1 MNLTQRRKGA
11 KIMATNL
18 MSKVTI
24 LSLVMLFSL
33 FAFAC
38 SSKESPVAEAPVVPP
53 PLSPD
58 EEVAVIDTD
67 FGKIRIRLYADV
79 APMHVENFKKLAREG
94 FYNGLAFHRII
105 PNGIIQGGDP
115 TTRGNDR
122 SLWGRGEPGQPTVPA
137 EFSARPFVRGAVGA
151 ARKGNDINSATS
163 QFFICTAAQ
172 PGFDGLYSIFGRVL
186 EGMNVVDTIARA
198 PILGKTERPVDP
210 VVVNR
215 VYIIKR
221 AELKKEQ

>member
-1 MNLTQRRKGA
+1 MT
-11 KIMATNL
+11 TNL

-67 FGKIRIRLYADV
+67 FGKIKIRLYSDV
-79 APMHVENFKKLAREG
+79 APKHVENFKKLVREG

-163 QFFICTAAQ
+163 QFFLCLEEHPSWNGSYTVFGEVIQGLNTVQIISNLPQQEGTEQ
-172 PGFDGLYSIFGRVL
+172 PRDK
-186 EGMNVVDTIARA
+186 VVI
-198 PILGKTERPVDP
+198 
-210 VVVNR
+210 NR
-215 VYIIKR
+215 VSLEK
-221 AELKKEQ
+221 AGSAGK

>member
-1 MNLTQRRKGA
+1 MNSTQRRNDGQKP
-11 KIMATNL
+11 
-18 MSKVTI
+18 MSRLPK
-24 LSLVMLFSL
+24 LSLIILFSL

-122 SLWGRGEPGQPTVPA
+122 ALWGRGEPGQPTVPA

-151 ARKGNDINSATS
+151 GRKGNDINSATS
-163 QFFICTAAQ
+163 QFFICLEEHPSWNGSYTVFGEVIQGLNTVQIISNLPQEERTEQ
-172 PGFDGLYSIFGRVL
+172 PHDK
-186 EGMNVVDTIARA
+186 VV
-198 PILGKTERPVDP
+198 
-210 VVVNR
+210 
-215 VYIIKR
+215 IKR
-221 AELKKEQ
+221 VSLEKAGSAGK